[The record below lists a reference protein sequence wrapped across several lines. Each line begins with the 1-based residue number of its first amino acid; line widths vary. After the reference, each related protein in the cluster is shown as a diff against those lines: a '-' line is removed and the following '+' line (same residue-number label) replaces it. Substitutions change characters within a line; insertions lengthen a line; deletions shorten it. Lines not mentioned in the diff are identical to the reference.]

1 MSQKNDSEN
10 DIWEY
15 KPLEKKKKR
24 REPHPAPA
32 TATKRRCPPRKATKR
47 DSASLKSPGRKV
59 NTAGSGDSNTVVVN
73 IDVDGHGSLQDHH
86 LPSKS
91 SPAHDTEQKDD
102 GAEGPSSGEFCPMCQ
117 MPFSILVVQTQRWH
131 VAECI
136 DTPRDTCKECPDGLQ
151 CSSTIPTHYK
161 KFNHTLLAHSRANG
175 DAALLSLSQQA
186 GTSSE
191 TSLSGLP
198 GLINNEVDGSVLESS
213 QDSLSALSN
222 PSASPHNNQ
231 TGTPPS
237 KRTNGLL
244 FLRSPG
250 PEDFKKRKGWSS
262 SLKRQKS
269 ISSSQESRAELSSAP
284 VKAESGGGAC
294 EPKIEPS
301 PDDDFI
307 SYSPI
312 SELPADT
319 EVKSSEC
326 RKALFKNDAS
336 ENESEDSTLLF
347 SEDELLTEFIDNL
360 ETSNVQHASSNTQ
373 LEAVSSGPPT
383 NQLAASAVDRSDH
396 TSGKAAQS
404 SIQSPQSI
412 VLERLR
418 ETLRSSDSLHIKN
431 LNESSVQSEPP
442 PLVLPSQTSIVHSSQ
457 TMPPQ
462 KGQSKTGQA
471 SSLKQTDIGVF
482 FGLRPLK
489 EKEKEAESGPNE
501 PNTTSV
507 PTLGESSRQRRPRKE
522 RQRKSMADTAANSS
536 QGTVAVDN
544 STVTRNTKGDAGKG
558 RNRGWRGRKW
568 NRVNADG
575 EVELP
580 RCPFYKKIPGTKFVI
595 DAFGYGEIEGINAYF
610 LTHFHS
616 DHYGGL
622 TKNSTFPIYC
632 NRITGNLVK
641 SKLKVAEEYVH
652 ILPMNTRVTVE
663 GVAVILLEANHCPG
677 AAMLLFYLPDGQTV
691 LHTGDF
697 RADASMET
705 YPELLSCRV
714 QTLYLDTTY
723 CSPEYTFP
731 RQQEVINFAAS
742 TAFELATLNPRT
754 LVVCG
759 SYSVGKEKVFLALA
773 EVLGSKVCLSRDKY
787 NTMCCLES
795 EEVRNRITTDW
806 KAAQVHVLP
815 MMHLTFKKLQDYLAR
830 FSRQYDQL
838 MAFKPTG
845 WTFSQQ
851 VESVEDIQPH
861 VSGNISIYGIPY
873 SEHSSFLE
881 MKRFVQWLQP
891 LKIIPT
897 VNVGSWASRKAME
910 KYFSEWKMEAKAK
923 R

>member
-1 MSQKNDSEN
+1 M
-10 DIWEY
+10 
-15 KPLEKKKKR
+15 
-24 REPHPAPA
+24 
-32 TATKRRCPPRKATKR
+32 
-47 DSASLKSPGRKV
+47 
-59 NTAGSGDSNTVVVN
+59 
-73 IDVDGHGSLQDHH
+73 
-86 LPSKS
+86 
-91 SPAHDTEQKDD
+91 
-102 GAEGPSSGEFCPMCQ
+102 
-117 MPFSILVVQTQRWH
+117 
-131 VAECI
+131 
-136 DTPRDTCKECPDGLQ
+136 
-151 CSSTIPTHYK
+151 
-161 KFNHTLLAHSRANG
+161 
-175 DAALLSLSQQA
+175 
-186 GTSSE
+186 
-191 TSLSGLP
+191 
-198 GLINNEVDGSVLESS
+198 DGSVLESS

-222 PSASPHNNQ
+222 RSASPHNNQ

-457 TMPPQ
+457 TMPPR

-522 RQRKSMADTAANSS
+522 RQRKSMADTAADSS

-544 STVTRNTKGDAGKG
+544 SNVTRNTQGEAGKG
-558 RNRGWRGRKW
+558 RNRGWRGRRW

-575 EVELP
+575 EVQLP
-580 RCPFYKKIPGTKFVI
+580 RCPFYKKIPG
-595 DAFGYGEIEGINAYF
+595 
-610 LTHFHS
+610 
-616 DHYGGL
+616 
-622 TKNSTFPIYC
+622 
-632 NRITGNLVK
+632 
-641 SKLKVAEEYVH
+641 
-652 ILPMNTRVTVE
+652 
-663 GVAVILLEANHCPG
+663 
-677 AAMLLFYLPDGQTV
+677 Q
-691 LHTGDF
+691 
-697 RADASMET
+697 
-705 YPELLSCRV
+705 
-714 QTLYLDTTY
+714 
-723 CSPEYTFP
+723 
-731 RQQEVINFAAS
+731 
-742 TAFELATLNPRT
+742 
-754 LVVCG
+754 
-759 SYSVGKEKVFLALA
+759 
-773 EVLGSKVCLSRDKY
+773 
-787 NTMCCLES
+787 
-795 EEVRNRITTDW
+795 
-806 KAAQVHVLP
+806 
-815 MMHLTFKKLQDYLAR
+815 
-830 FSRQYDQL
+830 
-838 MAFKPTG
+838 
-845 WTFSQQ
+845 
-851 VESVEDIQPH
+851 
-861 VSGNISIYGIPY
+861 
-873 SEHSSFLE
+873 
-881 MKRFVQWLQP
+881 
-891 LKIIPT
+891 
-897 VNVGSWASRKAME
+897 
-910 KYFSEWKMEAKAK
+910 
-923 R
+923 